1 MRGCDSRRMNTIER
15 QQHVERLLGRIR
27 DRVDELE
34 RLRARGVRGRPVDEV
49 EQALAHDRDRLARL
63 VSG

>member
-1 MRGCDSRRMNTIER
+1 MTTTTAEK

-27 DRVDELE
+27 ERVDELE
-34 RLRARGVRGRPVDEV
+34 RLRARGVRGRPVHEV
-49 EQALAHDRDRLARL
+49 EQALAHDRDRLARV